1 MEYAEA
7 ASGQR
12 PEIAL
17 NRWPSNGS
25 TGGQMPDSE
34 IAKPTF
40 SFVKGGDDVVAPKD
54 GEDFNW
60 EKGALRV
67 RESLHDALNAK
78 NLAFLFGSGC
88 SSLMVDGTQ
97 RGIDTMAPLAKEFL
111 GAAPGFD
118 DVRFPSA
125 TEREALTK
133 HLGFD
138 LKAEE
143 FASNLERLMEVL
155 YSFQFVLKRSASE
168 EMAKGKAA
176 VDALIQKVTAFV
188 TQKCSEAPFS
198 KGDPAIVD
206 LYQAFYRKLVYRD
219 RTLPRPWI
227 FTMNYD
233 LLSETAL
240 DRLGMPYC
248 NGFSGTIERRFNPTT
263 YRYALAEQLD
273 LTSRKWAAVDS
284 FIYLCKL
291 HGSIN
296 WIEEG
301 GSLFP
306 IREVPAVAATKGSRV
321 MIYPT
326 PMKQNASFG
335 SPYSDLFR
343 EFQGRIVRDQSVLFV
358 VGYSFSDE
366 HVNNLIFQALTIP
379 TFRLVAFLPPDAA
392 GVAQKLRSLHD
403 PRIWLIGG
411 AGPKDGTKAHYFD
424 TFVDKFMPESP
435 ADKVDT
441 AVKRVLQELIAQGV
455 KAAPNEENG
464 HDD

>member
-1 MEYAEA
+1 
-7 ASGQR
+7 
-12 PEIAL
+12 
-17 NRWPSNGS
+17 
-25 TGGQMPDSE
+25 MPDSE
-34 IAKPTF
+34 TTKPKF

-54 GEDFNW
+54 GEDFEW

-88 SSLMVDGTQ
+88 SSLVVDGTQ

-111 GAAPGFD
+111 GVAPGFD
-118 DVRFPSA
+118 DARFPSA
-125 TEREALTK
+125 AEREVLTK

-155 YSFQFVLKRSASE
+155 YSFQFVLKRSANE

-176 VDALIQKVTAFV
+176 VDSLIEKVTAFV

-206 LYQAFYRKLVYRD
+206 LYQAFYRKLGYRD

-227 FTMNYD
+227 FTTNYD

-306 IREVPAVAATKGSRV
+306 IREVPVDAATKGGRV

-343 EFQGRIVRDQSVLFV
+343 EFQARIVRDQSVLFV
-358 VGYSFSDE
+358 VGYSFGDE

-411 AGPKDGTKAHYFD
+411 AGPKEGTKAHYFD
-424 TFVDKFMPESP
+424 TFVEKFMPESP

-441 AVKRVLQELIAQGV
+441 AVKKVLQVLIAEGV
-455 KAAPNEENG
+455 KAAPNEENH

>member
-1 MEYAEA
+1 
-7 ASGQR
+7 
-12 PEIAL
+12 
-17 NRWPSNGS
+17 
-25 TGGQMPDSE
+25 MPDSE
-34 IAKPTF
+34 ITKPRF
-40 SFVKGGDDVVAPKD
+40 SFVKGGEDVVAPKD
-54 GEDFNW
+54 GEDFDW

-67 RESLHDALNAK
+67 RENLHDALNAK

-88 SSLMVDGTQ
+88 SSLVVDGTQ

-111 GAAPGFD
+111 GAAPGSD
-118 DVRFPSA
+118 DAFFPSA
-125 TEREALTK
+125 GEREALK
-133 HLGFD
+133 NHLGFD
-138 LKAEE
+138 LKSEE

-168 EMAKGKAA
+168 EMAKGKLA
-176 VDALIQKVTAFV
+176 VDSLIQKVTAFV
-188 TQKCSEAPFS
+188 TRKCSEAPFS
-198 KGDPAIVD
+198 KGDPAIVE

-227 FTMNYD
+227 FTTNYD

-296 WIEEG
+296 WVEEG

-306 IREVPAVAATKGSRV
+306 IREVPTVAATKSSRV

-379 TFRLVAFLPPDAA
+379 TFRLVALLPPDATGA
-392 GVAQKLRSLHD
+392 AQKLRSLHD

-424 TFVDKFMPESP
+424 TFVEKFMPESP

-441 AVKRVLQELIAQGV
+441 AVKKVLQELISEGV
-455 KAAPNEENG
+455 KAAPNEETG
-464 HDD
+464 HDY

>member
-1 MEYAEA
+1 MA
-7 ASGQR
+7 
-12 PEIAL
+12 
-17 NRWPSNGS
+17 GS
-25 TGGQMPDSE
+25 QTPGEQ
-34 IAKPTF
+34 F
-40 SFVKGGDDVVAPKD
+40 SFFKGGVDVIAPKS
-54 GEDFNW
+54 GEDFDW
-60 EKGALRV
+60 EKAALRV

-88 SSLMVDGTQ
+88 SSLVIDGTQ
-97 RGIDTMAPLAKEFL
+97 HGVDTMAPLAKEFL
-111 GAAPGFD
+111 VKAPGFD
-118 DVRFPSA
+118 EVQFPSA
-125 TEREALTK
+125 AEREALTK

-138 LKAEE
+138 LEAKE
-143 FASNLERLMEVL
+143 FESNLERLMEVL

-168 EMAKGKAA
+168 EMAKGVSV
-176 VDALIQKVTAFV
+176 VDSLIEKVTGFV
-188 TQKCSEAPFS
+188 TKKCSEAPFS

-227 FTMNYD
+227 FTTNYD

-273 LTSRKWAAVDS
+273 LTNRKWAAVDS

-306 IREVPAVAATKGSRV
+306 IREVPAAAATKGSRV

-343 EFQGRIVRDQSVLFV
+343 EFQSRIVRDQSVLFV
-358 VGYSFSDE
+358 IGYSFSDE

-379 TFRLVAFLPPDAA
+379 TFRLVALLPPDAT

-403 PRIWLIGG
+403 PRIWFIGG
-411 AGPKDGTKAHYFD
+411 AGPKAGTKAHYFD
-424 TFVDKFMPESP
+424 TFVEKFMPESP

-441 AVKRVLQELIAQGV
+441 AVKKVLQELIAQGV
-455 KAAPNEENG
+455 QATPNDENG

>member
-1 MEYAEA
+1 MSDE
-7 ASGQR
+7 Q
-12 PEIAL
+12 
-17 NRWPSNGS
+17 
-25 TGGQMPDSE
+25 
-34 IAKPTF
+34 PTQARF
-40 SFVKGGDDVVAPKD
+40 SFFKGGDDVVAPRS
-54 GEDFNW
+54 GEDFDW
-60 EKGALRV
+60 DKGALRV

-88 SSLMVDGTQ
+88 SSLVVDGTQ

-111 GAAPGFD
+111 ATDPGFD
-118 DVRFPSA
+118 DARFPSA
-125 TEREALTK
+125 VERAALTE

-138 LKAEE
+138 LNAKE
-143 FASNLERLMEVL
+143 FATNLERLMEVL
-155 YSFQFVLKRSASE
+155 YSFQFVLKRSASK
-168 EMAKGKAA
+168 EMRKGAAA
-176 VDALIQKVTAFV
+176 VDSLIEKVTAFV
-188 TQKCSEAPFS
+188 TEKCSEAPFS
-198 KGDPAIVD
+198 KNDTAIVD

-219 RTLPRPWI
+219 RTLPKPWI
-227 FTMNYD
+227 FTTNYD

-263 YRYALAEQLD
+263 YRYALAEQFD
-273 LTSRKWAAVDS
+273 LTSRKWVAVDS

-296 WIEEG
+296 WIEDG

-306 IREVPAVAATKGSRV
+306 IREVPVVSAVKDCRV

-343 EFQGRIVRDQSVLFV
+343 EFQGRIVRDQSVLFA

-392 GVAQKLRSLHD
+392 GIAQKLRSLHD

-411 AGPKDGTKAHYFD
+411 DGPQNGSKAHYFD
-424 TFVDKFMPESP
+424 TFVEKFMPESP
-435 ADKVDT
+435 SDKVDT
-441 AVKRVLQELIAQGV
+441 AVKKVLQELIAQGV
-455 KAAPNEENG
+455 KAAPNPEDG
-464 HDD
+464 HDN

>member
-1 MEYAEA
+1 MPEA
-7 ASGQR
+7 HHNKA
-12 PEIAL
+12 
-17 NRWPSNGS
+17 W
-25 TGGQMPDSE
+25 
-34 IAKPTF
+34 F
-40 SFVKGGDDVVAPKD
+40 SFFKGGDDIVAPKE
-54 GEDFNW
+54 GEDFDW
-60 EKGALRV
+60 EKGAQRV
-67 RESLHDALNAK
+67 RENLHDALNAK

-88 SSLMVDGTQ
+88 SSLVVEDTQ
-97 RGIDTMAPLAKEFL
+97 RGIETMAPLAKEFL

-118 DVRFPSA
+118 NACFPSA
-125 TEREALTK
+125 AEREELKK
-133 HLGFD
+133 HLGLD
-138 LKAEE
+138 LDAEE

-155 YSFQFVLKRSASE
+155 YSFQFVLKRSVSK
-168 EMAKGKAA
+168 EMANGKTA
-176 VDALIQKVTAFV
+176 VDSLIQKVTAFV

-198 KGDPAIVD
+198 KGDPTIVE
-206 LYQAFYRKLVYRD
+206 LYQAFYRKLAFRD

-227 FTMNYD
+227 FTTNYD

-273 LTSRKWAAVDS
+273 LTNRKWAAVDS

-306 IREVPAVAATKGSRV
+306 IREVPAVGASQGSRV

-343 EFQGRIVRDQSVLFV
+343 EFQARIARDQSVLFV

-379 TFRLVAFLPPDAA
+379 TFRLVAFLPPDAV
-392 GVAQKLRSLHD
+392 GVAQKLRSLRD

-411 AGPKDGTKAHYFD
+411 AGPKEGTKAHYFD
-424 TFVDKFMPESP
+424 TFVEKFMPESP

-441 AVKRVLQELIAQGV
+441 AVKKVLQELISQGI
-455 KAAPNEENG
+455 KAAPIKEDD
-464 HDD
+464 HDN

>member
-1 MEYAEA
+1 M
-7 ASGQR
+7 
-12 PEIAL
+12 PEVQLTKA
-17 NRWPSNGS
+17 R
-25 TGGQMPDSE
+25 
-34 IAKPTF
+34 F
-40 SFVKGGDDVVAPKD
+40 SFLKGSDDVVAPKD
-54 GEDFNW
+54 GEDFDW

-67 RESLHDALNAK
+67 RENLHDALNAK
-78 NLAFLFGSGC
+78 NLSFLFGSGC
-88 SSLMVDGTQ
+88 SSLVLDGKQ

-111 GAAPGFD
+111 GVAPGLD
-118 DVRFPSA
+118 DARFPSTA
-125 TEREALTK
+125 ERDALTRY
-133 HLGFD
+133 LGFNP
-138 LKAEE
+138 KAEE

-155 YSFQFVLKRSASE
+155 YSFQFVLKRSTSE
-168 EMAKGKAA
+168 EMAKGKDA
-176 VDALIQKVTAFV
+176 VDSLIQKVTAFV
-188 TQKCSEAPFS
+188 TRKCSEAPFS
-198 KGDPAIVD
+198 KDDPSIVD
-206 LYQAFYRKLVYRD
+206 LYQDFYRKLVYRD

-227 FTMNYD
+227 FTTNYD
-233 LLSETAL
+233 LLNETAL

-248 NGFSGTIERRFNPTT
+248 NGFSGTIERRFNPAT

-306 IREVPAVAATKGSRV
+306 IREVPDIATSKVRRV

-379 TFRLVAFLPPDAA
+379 TFRLVAFLPPDAT
-392 GVAQKLRSLHD
+392 GIAQKLRQLHD

-424 TFVDKFMPESP
+424 TFVEKFMPESP
-435 ADKVDT
+435 ANKVDT
-441 AVKRVLQELIAQGV
+441 AVKKVLQELITKGV
-455 KAAPNEENG
+455 NAVPNEEDD
-464 HDD
+464 HDH

>member
-1 MEYAEA
+1 MPEAEA
-7 ASGQR
+7 SKAR
-12 PEIAL
+12 
-17 NRWPSNGS
+17 
-25 TGGQMPDSE
+25 
-34 IAKPTF
+34 F
-40 SFVKGGDDVVAPKD
+40 SFFKGGDDVVAPKG
-54 GEDFNW
+54 GEDFDW

-67 RESLHDALNAK
+67 RENLHDALNAK

-88 SSLMVDGTQ
+88 SSLVVDGTQ

-118 DVRFPSA
+118 DTRFPSA
-125 TEREALTK
+125 AEREALTK
-133 HLGFD
+133 YLGFD
-138 LKAEE
+138 LKADE

-168 EMAKGKAA
+168 EMAKGTAA
-176 VDALIQKVTAFV
+176 VDSLIEKVTAFV

-206 LYQAFYRKLVYRD
+206 LYQAFYRKLVFRD

-227 FTMNYD
+227 FTTNYD

-306 IREVPAVAATKGSRV
+306 IREVLAFAATKGSRV

-392 GVAQKLRSLHD
+392 GVTQKLRSLHD

-411 AGPKDGTKAHYFD
+411 AGPKGGTKAHYFD
-424 TFVDKFMPESP
+424 TFVEKFMPESP

-441 AVKRVLQELIAQGV
+441 AVKKVLEELIAQGV
-455 KAAPNEENG
+455 RTAPNEENG

>member
-1 MEYAEA
+1 MAVAQE
-7 ASGQR
+7 
-12 PEIAL
+12 
-17 NRWPSNGS
+17 
-25 TGGQMPDSE
+25 SE
-34 IAKPTF
+34 QAF
-40 SFVKGGDDVVAPKD
+40 AFFKGGEDVVAPRS
-54 GEDFNW
+54 GEAFDW

-88 SSLMVDGTQ
+88 SSLFVDGVQ

-111 GAAPGFD
+111 GAAPGLD
-118 DVRFPSA
+118 DKRFASA
-125 TEREALTK
+125 AEREALTK

-138 LKAEE
+138 LKAQE

-155 YSFQFVLKRSASE
+155 YSFQFVLKRSTSK
-168 EMAKGKAA
+168 EMAKGTPA
-176 VDALIQKVTAFV
+176 VDSLINKVTAFV

-198 KGDPAIVD
+198 KGDTAIVD

-227 FTMNYD
+227 FTTNYD
-233 LLSETAL
+233 LINETAL

-248 NGFSGTIERRFNPTT
+248 NGFSGTIERRFNPAT

-306 IREVPAVAATKGSRV
+306 IREVSPSPATTGKRV

-335 SPYSDLFR
+335 APYSDLFR
-343 EFQGRIVRDQSVLFV
+343 EFQGRIVREQSVLIV
-358 VGYSFSDE
+358 VGYSFGDE

-379 TFRLVAFLPPDAA
+379 TFRLVAFLPPDAG
-392 GVAQKLRSLHD
+392 GVPQKLRSLHD

-411 AGPKDGTKAHYFD
+411 AGPKGVGKAHYFD
-424 TFVDKFMPESP
+424 TFVERFMPESP

-441 AVKRVLQELIAQGV
+441 AVKKVLEELIAQGV
-455 KAAPNEENG
+455 KAPPIAESG

>member
-1 MEYAEA
+1 MAESQ
-7 ASGQR
+7 ASGEQ
-12 PEIAL
+12 
-17 NRWPSNGS
+17 
-25 TGGQMPDSE
+25 
-34 IAKPTF
+34 F
-40 SFVKGGDDVVAPKD
+40 SFFKGGDDVVAPRG
-54 GEDFNW
+54 GEDFDW

-67 RESLHDALNAK
+67 RENLHDALNAR

-88 SSLMVDGTQ
+88 SSLVVDGTQ
-97 RGIDTMAPLAKEFL
+97 RGIETMAPLAKEFL
-111 GAAPGFD
+111 SAAPGLD
-118 DVRFPSA
+118 DARFPTA
-125 TEREALTK
+125 VEREALAK
-133 HLGFD
+133 NLGFD
-138 LKAEE
+138 LEAEE

-155 YSFQFVLKRSASE
+155 YSFQFVLKRSTSE

-176 VDALIQKVTAFV
+176 VDSLIEKVTAFV
-188 TQKCSEAPFS
+188 TRKCSDAPFS
-198 KGDPAIVD
+198 NGDPAIVD

-227 FTMNYD
+227 FTTNYD

-306 IREVPAVAATKGSRV
+306 IREVAAVAATKGSRV

-392 GVAQKLRSLHD
+392 GVAQKLRSLQD

-424 TFVDKFMPESP
+424 TIVEKFMPEAP

-441 AVKRVLQELIAQGV
+441 AVKKVLQELIAQGA
-455 KAAPNEENG
+455 KAVPHEEGG
-464 HDD
+464 HDN

>member
-1 MEYAEA
+1 MGERQLAVE
-7 ASGQR
+7 
-12 PEIAL
+12 P
-17 NRWPSNGS
+17 
-25 TGGQMPDSE
+25 
-34 IAKPTF
+34 F
-40 SFVKGGDDVVAPKD
+40 SFLKGGDDVAASRT
-54 GEDFNW
+54 GEEFDW
-60 EKGALRV
+60 EKAALRV
-67 RESLHDALNAK
+67 RESLHDALNAR

-88 SSLMVDGTQ
+88 SSLVVDGKQ
-97 RGIDTMAPLAKEFL
+97 RGIETMAPLAKEFL
-111 GAAPGFD
+111 GAAPGSD
-118 DVRFPSA
+118 DARFPTA
-125 TEREALTK
+125 AEREAMTG

-138 LKAEE
+138 LRAEE

-155 YSFQFVLKRSASE
+155 YSFQFVLKRSASP
-168 EMAKGKAA
+168 EMTKGKAA
-176 VDALIQKVTAFV
+176 VDSLIQKVTTFV
-188 TQKCSEAPFS
+188 TQKCSDAPFS

-227 FTMNYD
+227 FTTNYD

-301 GSLFP
+301 GTLFP
-306 IREVPAVAATKGSRV
+306 IREVPAVAATKDSRV

-343 EFQGRIVRDQSVLFV
+343 EFQGRIVREQSVLFV
-358 VGYSFSDE
+358 LGYSFSDE

-411 AGPKDGTKAHYFD
+411 AGPRDGTKAHYFD
-424 TFVDKFMPESP
+424 TFVEKFMPEAP

-441 AVKRVLQELIAQGV
+441 AVKKVLQELIAQGV
-455 KAAPNEENG
+455 RTAPNDENS
-464 HDD
+464 HDDR